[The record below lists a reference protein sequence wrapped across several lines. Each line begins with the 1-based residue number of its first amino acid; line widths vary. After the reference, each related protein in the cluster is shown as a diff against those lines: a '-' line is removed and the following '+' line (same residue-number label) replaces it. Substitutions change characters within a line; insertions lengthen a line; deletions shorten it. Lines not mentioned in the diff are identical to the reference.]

1 MKKETIKTLDD
12 HIIREFDTYND
23 VCVENLGLVENRSI
37 VRLFLLAQSISSE
50 NIKVKDIIYN
60 LATALNPIIQRS
72 GYVVKPKTIR
82 LLDYNNNIY
91 ACNYNEKKYKDQLVF
106 SCAPIE
112 FLLESYTKDD
122 ISMYHLGKFYGE
134 LKSEANKVFEDTV
147 WYNFKRTKHW
157 KFQ

>member
-23 VCVENLGLVENRSI
+23 VCVENLGLVESRS
-37 VRLFLLAQSISSE
+37 
-50 NIKVKDIIYN
+50 
-60 LATALNPIIQRS
+60 ALNPIIQRS

-91 ACNYNEKKYKDQLVF
+91 ACNYDEKKYKDQLVF

-122 ISMYHLGKFYGE
+122 INMYHLGKFYGE

-147 WYNFKRTKHW
+147 WYNFKRAKHW